1 MTMWQIVGSIVK
13 NQAYGGKWL
22 VSEAI
27 FDILRVYIYFSGD
40 DIDEV
45 FKVDLDHMVEEKDG
59 LAEARQ
65 PRRNLEET
73 HIKMRKNVKSKL
85 SKYLEPLLEV
95 PSADNYH
102 LWCALMLNPLYVN

>member
-22 VSEAI
+22 VSETI

-40 DIDEV
+40 DMDEV
-45 FKVDLDHMVEEKDG
+45 FKVDLEHMVEEKDG

-65 PRRNLEET
+65 LKRNLEET
-73 HIKMRKNVKSKL
+73 HIKMWKNKKRKL

-95 PSADNYH
+95 PSSDNYH
-102 LWCALMLNPLYVN
+102 LWFALMLNPLYVN